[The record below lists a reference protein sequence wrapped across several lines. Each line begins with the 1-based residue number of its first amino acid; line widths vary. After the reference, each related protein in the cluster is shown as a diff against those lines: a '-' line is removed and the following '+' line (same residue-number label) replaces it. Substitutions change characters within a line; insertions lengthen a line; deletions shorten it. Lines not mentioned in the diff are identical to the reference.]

1 MKIRF
6 QPGGAHE
13 APAKTTK
20 KRKRRKLPIVICS
33 ILAVVALLCGAYML
47 WEAPPSRQGT
57 GLSTPKPT
65 PNTGDVTPSPGGD
78 DLLDPTPGSAAD
90 SGVYT
95 FLIVGMDKVGYN
107 TDTIMVGSIDTVDHS
122 IDVVSVP
129 RDTLVNIP
137 GSVKKV
143 NTLYSANLNSGGN
156 GIDGML
162 DGFRDLLGF
171 DVDFYAVVDLTAF
184 VELVDAIGGVTYD
197 VPVDMYYYDPTQDLN
212 ISIPKGSQW
221 LSGEEALKVVRF
233 RSGYA
238 SADIGRIGTQQD
250 FLKSVASQMLTLGN
264 IPNLPK
270 FISIFT
276 EYVDTDLT
284 AANLSYFA
292 RQFLLCSG
300 DDINFHTMP
309 GNYADSVR
317 GFSYVSLYLDEWLEM
332 VNDFLNPYS
341 EPVTSANVNI
351 LTHHSGVFQ
360 STVGYVS
367 GGENSFLSMSDYLSS
382 IGLGPTTSTPEPS
395 VEPEPPSEST
405 DPGEAG
411 DSDIP
416 TEPTDPTTPVDP
428 GGGSEWIVEP

>member
-1 MKIRF
+1 MKIRV
-6 QPGGAHE
+6 QSGGAHE

-20 KRKRRKLPIVICS
+20 KRKRRKLPVVICS

-47 WEAPPSRQGT
+47 WEAPPDRQG
-57 GLSTPKPT
+57 GLSTPR
-65 PNTGDVTPSPGGD
+65 
-78 DLLDPTPGSAAD
+78 PTPGEVTTSPEDDGLTSPKSAAD
-90 SGVYT
+90 SGIYT

-107 TDTIMVGSIDTVDHS
+107 TDTIMVGSINTTDHT
-122 IDVVSVP
+122 IDVVSIP

-143 NTLYSANLNSGGN
+143 NTLYSASMNSGGN

-162 DGFRDLLGF
+162 EGVRDLLGF
-171 DVDFYAVVDLTAF
+171 SVDFHAVVDLTAF

-197 VPVDMYYYDPTQDLN
+197 VPVDMYYDDPVQDLH
-212 ISIPKGSQW
+212 ISIPKGEQW

-233 RSGYA
+233 RAGYA

-284 AANLSYFA
+284 AANISYFA
-292 RQFLLCSG
+292 RQFLMCSG
-300 DDINFHTMP
+300 GNITFHTMP

-351 LTHHSGVFQ
+351 LTHHNGSFQ

-367 GGENSFLSMSDYLSS
+367 GGENSFLNMSDYLNS
-382 IGLGPTTSTPEPS
+382 IGLGSSTPSAEPS
-395 VEPEPPSEST
+395 AEPEPPV
-405 DPGEAG
+405 DPVDPTADPEA
-411 DSDIP
+411 P
-416 TEPTDPTTPVDP
+416 AVPTDPTEPADP
-428 GGGSEWIVEP
+428 GSDFEELIIEP